1 MRHTQML
8 KENRDFR
15 RLYSRGK
22 NRAGGVLV
30 TYCMKSRRG
39 YNRIGITTSKKIG
52 NAVERNRAR
61 RVIKEAYRLLE
72 EEVRP
77 SWDICFVARSRTC
90 RVPMGLV
97 QKLMRDQLG
106 AIGAIKKENA

>member
-1 MRHTQML
+1 MQHTQML
-8 KENRDFR
+8 NENRDFR

-22 NRAGGVLV
+22 SKAGSVLV

-52 NAVERNRAR
+52 NAVQRNRAR

-72 EEVRP
+72 EEVSP
-77 SWDICFVARSRTC
+77 SWDICFVARGKTC
-90 RVPMGLV
+90 RVPMGQV
-97 QKLMRDQLG
+97 KKMMRDQLG
-106 AIGAIKKENA
+106 AIGAVKKTHV